1 MPPISL
7 HPATNPHDPLLLSR
21 LETHVFHND
30 AFSDL
35 AFGPHR
41 ESEESI
47 LARARVLGK
56 NMGVGDEEGGG
67 RRWRWRYVKAVSG
80 EDVVGFAAWGVGG
93 VDGDADVEE
102 GGEKGGEGN
111 SGSEEETAWG
121 VGANVRFCEDTLVW
135 ADEEMVKSCAGKD
148 YAKLYVLVVSPEYQR
163 QGIGSLL
170 LAEGLGKVDELG
182 LQCVLGASPEGVEL
196 YRRFGFEEVAARE
209 LKLWE
214 YEGGEGMGVTRHC
227 ELPLLVERGRER
239 ETWV

>member
-1 MPPISL
+1 M
-7 HPATNPHDPLLLSR
+7 HLSIHSFQR
-21 LETHVFHND
+21 TKTKHQ
-30 AFSDL
+30 
-35 AFGPHR
+35 
-41 ESEESI
+41 
-47 LARARVLGK
+47 K
-56 NMGVGDEEGGG
+56 NLTTTE
-67 RRWRWRYVKAVSG
+67 
-80 EDVVGFAAWGVGG
+80 
-93 VDGDADVEE
+93 
-102 GGEKGGEGN
+102 
-111 SGSEEETAWG
+111 
-121 VGANVRFCEDTLVW
+121 
-135 ADEEMVKSCAGKD
+135 
-148 YAKLYVLVVSPEYQR
+148 LYVLVVSPEYQR